1 MDEAGRESTLK
12 EWCDRLQDDH
22 RVNIEFNKLRETIG
36 LLNSM
41 ILSGEQHSETS
52 EKVVAEAVNILK
64 GKV

>member
-1 MDEAGRESTLK
+1 MDEAGREKTLR
-12 EWCDRLQDDH
+12 EWCDRLPDDH